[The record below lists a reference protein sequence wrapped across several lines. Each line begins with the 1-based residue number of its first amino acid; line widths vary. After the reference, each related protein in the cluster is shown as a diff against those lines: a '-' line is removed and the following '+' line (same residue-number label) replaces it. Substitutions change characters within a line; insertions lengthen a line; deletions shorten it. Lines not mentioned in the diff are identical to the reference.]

1 MLVNFM
7 CLAVKLATATGMSAV
22 GTCSHYNTNL
32 IIDSIGCAVIFLQ
45 LAVFI
50 HNSMDHRTAC
60 TPELRHFKVWEAGV
74 SPAEWVPAMVIFT

>member
-32 IIDSIGCAVIFLQ
+32 IIDSIGCVVIFLQ
-45 LAVFI
+45 LAVFT
-50 HNSMDHRTAC
+50 HNSMDHRAAHQCSNGQGFPRALT
-60 TPELRHFKVWEAGV
+60 F
-74 SPAEWVPAMVIFT
+74 

>member
-7 CLAVKLATATGMSAV
+7 CLAVKLPTATGMSAV

-50 HNSMDHRTAC
+50 HNSMDHRAA
-60 TPELRHFKVWEAGV
+60 HQSSSGQN
-74 SPAEWVPAMVIFT
+74 VPRAPTF

>member
-7 CLAVKLATATGMSAV
+7 CLAVKLPTATGMSAV

-50 HNSMDHRTAC
+50 TQWTIELHTRAPVAKVFQSSDILKSEK
-60 TPELRHFKVWEAGV
+60 PESVQ
-74 SPAEWVPAMVIFT
+74 SFT